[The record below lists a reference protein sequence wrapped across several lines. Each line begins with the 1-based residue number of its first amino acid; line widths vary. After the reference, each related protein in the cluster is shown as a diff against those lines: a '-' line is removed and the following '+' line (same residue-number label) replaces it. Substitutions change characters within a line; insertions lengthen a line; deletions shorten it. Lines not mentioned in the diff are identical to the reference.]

1 MTRSKVS
8 RVRWFTA
15 TEDAKSIHSS
25 LASGG
30 GEAGRTYYTAGNF
43 NRAQGMNV
51 AAPAKTALLY
61 FASNE
66 PDNWVAKIGIAQS
79 ITDPIQAQCHS
90 KGQRIFLPFRSE
102 ERREGKE
109 GRSRW
114 SPYH

>member
-1 MTRSKVS
+1 
-8 RVRWFTA
+8 
-15 TEDAKSIHSS
+15 

-66 PDNWVAKIGIAQS
+66 PDKWVAKIGSAVYNRPNPGS
-79 ITDPIQAQCHS
+79 M
-90 KGQRIFLPFRSE
+90 PF
-102 ERREGKE
+102 ERAAHFFAVPVTME
-109 GRSRW
+109 
-114 SPYH
+114 